1 MTSRTFFTMLI
12 FVGFVV
18 AVMWFAVLPA
28 LTTYRPTLP
37 CSAKG
42 QKRNAGDD
50 RERTGDPQPGPA
62 PFAQPPDPPGG
73 DQHDGGLAKRRN
85 DGQRRHAQGEQDHEV
100 GGGHRHADRHGEP
113 RFVGQARS
121 GDAADGRIRDQED
134 RPEQPE
140 KPAVNPRGA
149 QPDTDPI
156 QGRIGG
162 DHHPRQQGWPQRRA
176 RVGGPADR
184 PDPSEQRHNA
194 KAGGGVEVFAK
205 QEQAD
210 QQGEQ
215 QGGAPGDRV
224 DDRELPT
231 LVGRREADEVDQLQ
245 ERRGER
251 EEPTGKREPGPA
263 GHDPGD
269 GDRRQRHDG
278 SPAHGPRRQRERVLR
293 CLEQRVP
300 GGVKGGRH
308 QHQGQNRQRHER
320 SLASRSTGHRAVLKS
335 MLILLMSAMA
345 RKAASRAGTTS
356 ARAPRAIWNG
366 TIAFGMVIIPVR
378 LYTATQPQDVRFHLL
393 HKRDGVR
400 LKNIRWCPKDEKAVP
415 WEEVVRGFEY
425 TKGRY
430 VPISDEDLD
439 HLPVKNVHTVDISD
453 FVKLD
458 EVDPI
463 YYDKA
468 YYLAPEETGA
478 KAFVLLRQAL
488 EQTGRAAV
496 AKVAIRDKESL
507 CLVRPYQGVLSMET
521 LFYANE
527 IRSTQDSAVDELKVS
542 PKELQMAVSLI
553 ENLSDTFEAERY
565 EDEYQAALKQVIEAK
580 VAGAPLPEAPTEEG
594 AKVVDLME
602 ALRASI
608 EATKNK
614 RARPEGKPASAS
626 RNGSRRR
633 RKSA

>member
-1 MTSRTFFTMLI
+1 
-12 FVGFVV
+12 
-18 AVMWFAVLPA
+18 
-28 LTTYRPTLP
+28 
-37 CSAKG
+37 
-42 QKRNAGDD
+42 
-50 RERTGDPQPGPA
+50 
-62 PFAQPPDPPGG
+62 
-73 DQHDGGLAKRRN
+73 
-85 DGQRRHAQGEQDHEV
+85 
-100 GGGHRHADRHGEP
+100 
-113 RFVGQARS
+113 
-121 GDAADGRIRDQED
+121 
-134 RPEQPE
+134 
-140 KPAVNPRGA
+140 
-149 QPDTDPI
+149 
-156 QGRIGG
+156 
-162 DHHPRQQGWPQRRA
+162 
-176 RVGGPADR
+176 
-184 PDPSEQRHNA
+184 
-194 KAGGGVEVFAK
+194 
-205 QEQAD
+205 
-210 QQGEQ
+210 
-215 QGGAPGDRV
+215 
-224 DDRELPT
+224 
-231 LVGRREADEVDQLQ
+231 
-245 ERRGER
+245 
-251 EEPTGKREPGPA
+251 
-263 GHDPGD
+263 
-269 GDRRQRHDG
+269 
-278 SPAHGPRRQRERVLR
+278 
-293 CLEQRVP
+293 
-300 GGVKGGRH
+300 
-308 QHQGQNRQRHER
+308 
-320 SLASRSTGHRAVLKS
+320 
-335 MLILLMSAMA
+335 
-345 RKAASRAGTTS
+345 
-356 ARAPRAIWNG
+356 
-366 TIAFGMVIIPVR
+366 MVSIPVR

-439 HLPVKNVHTVDISD
+439 HLPVKTVHTVDISD

-507 CLVRPYQGVLSMET
+507 CLVRPYQDVLSMET
-521 LFYANE
+521 MFYANE
-527 IRSTQDSAVDELKVS
+527 IRSTQDIAVDELKVS